1 MNFYISKIL
10 PFISLLTLIY
20 QLFFDL
26 YFHSTIEKMINIP
39 ILTVIKYISLVNYFL
54 SIFSFIKTYMT
65 EPGYVMHQTN
75 KIFLEFYQ
83 KTRQISI
90 TRANKFNRKYNLK
103 TNNSNKDNNKNDNAL
118 QCEHCNVMQIYRII
132 THCSICSKCIYM
144 KDHHCMWLNQC
155 IGQFNIKY
163 YILFYLLVGSYIS
176 ILECYYF
183 VSKNYIKI
191 IIEYSLI
198 QKIYLFAFSI
208 FSIIHIILSIK
219 LLYDQYIN
227 LDYYSVLYD
236 KSNEIIEIRN
246 KYEIVCEYFGEKFGI
261 SWFFPIKAGGYYLLF
276 QHIKILKKEN
286 NSKK

>member
-1 MNFYISKIL
+1 MNFYISKVL

-20 QLFFDL
+20 QLFFYL

-39 ILTVIKYISLVNYFL
+39 ILTVIKYISLANYFL
-54 SIFSFIKTYMT
+54 SIFSFIKTYIT
-65 EPGYVMHQTN
+65 VPGYVNYQTN
-75 KIFLEFYQ
+75 KIFLEFYK

-90 TRANKFNRKYNLK
+90 TRANKYNRKYNLK
-103 TNNSNKDNNKNDNAL
+103 TNNSNKDNNNDNAL
-118 QCEHCNVMQIYRII
+118 QCEHCNIMQIYRII

-163 YILFYLLVGSYIS
+163 YILFLFYLLVSSYIS
-176 ILECYYF
+176 ILEGYYF

-191 IIEYSLI
+191 IIEYSLN
-198 QKIYLFAFSI
+198 QKIYLLAFSI
-208 FSIIHIILSIK
+208 FDIIHIILSIK

-246 KYEIVCEYFGEKFGI
+246 KYEIICEYFGEKFGI
-261 SWFFPIKAGGYYLLF
+261 SWFFPIKPGGYYFIF
-276 QHIKILKKEN
+276 QYIKILKKE
-286 NSKK
+286 